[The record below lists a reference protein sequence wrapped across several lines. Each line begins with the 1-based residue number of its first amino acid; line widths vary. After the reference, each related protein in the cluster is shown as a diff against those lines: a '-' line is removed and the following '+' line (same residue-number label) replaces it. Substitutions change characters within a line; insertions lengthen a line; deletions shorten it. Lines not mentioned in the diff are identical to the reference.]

1 MRGKL
6 QNEKLIDN
14 VLKEKNMKVGLF
26 GCGAYGMALSS
37 ILIDNNCD
45 VTMWTKFK
53 EEKKQLEETR
63 KNEKLIPNFCLSEKI
78 KLTTSVEKC
87 IKDKDLLIVAIPAAF
102 IDSLAAEMKPYI
114 KNNHIIIATK
124 GIEQETGLFINQIFE
139 KYLNT
144 KNIGVISGPSFAI
157 DLVSKMPAGL
167 TLASKKKKTR
177 ELAKQAL
184 QNKYIKLRETT
195 DVIGVEICGSIK
207 NVIALA
213 AGMLEGLRANDSTK
227 AMLITEAMLDMEEIL
242 FAFGAKRRTVDTYA
256 GIGDLL
262 LTCTSIKSRNYV
274 FGKLVGEKKSN
285 QEINEYLSTTTVE
298 GFYTLESIYK
308 LLKHKK
314 VTIPIIDL
322 IYDIAVEGFS
332 PEELLTFL
340 VEKN

>member
-1 MRGKL
+1 
-6 QNEKLIDN
+6 
-14 VLKEKNMKVGLF
+14 MKIGLF

-37 ILIDNNCD
+37 ILIDNNCE

-53 EEKKQLEETR
+53 DEKIQLEETR
-63 KNEKLIPNFCLSEKI
+63 KNEKLIPNFCISEKI
-78 KLTTSVEKC
+78 KLTTSVENC

-102 IDSLAAEMKPYI
+102 IDGLAQEMQPYI

-124 GIEQETGLFINQIFE
+124 GIEQETGFFINEIFE

-157 DLVSKMPAGL
+157 DLVTKMPAGL
-167 TLASKKKKTR
+167 TIASKKKETR
-177 ELAKQAL
+177 ELAKQAF
-184 QNKYIKLRETT
+184 QTKYIKLRETT
-195 DVIGVEICGSIK
+195 DIIGVEICGSIK

-213 AGMLEGLRANDSTK
+213 AGMLDGLNANDSTK
-227 AMLITEAMLDMEEIL
+227 AMFITEAMLDMEEIL

-262 LTCTSIKSRNYV
+262 LTCTSVKSRNYV
-274 FGKLVGEKKSN
+274 FGKLIGAKKR
-285 QEINEYLSTTTVE
+285 QEEIKEFLITTTVE

-308 LLKHKK
+308 LLKYKK

-322 IYDIAVEGFS
+322 IYDIAVEGLP

-340 VEKN
+340 VEKK